1 MKLAV
6 SRFALILCP
15 ALLLLGC
22 ADPVKDLQMQAA
34 ARCQAAGG
42 RYTVNFA
49 QYHAEQASGI
59 IVGSCS
65 SQDPIAIA
73 IR

>member
-1 MKLAV
+1 MKLV
-6 SRFALILCP
+6 VCRFALILSP
-15 ALLLLGC
+15 ALFLAGC

-42 RYTVNFA
+42 KYTVNFA

-65 SQDPIAIA
+65 SEDPIAIA